1 MHGRNRS
8 FLAAQPIAAP
18 RMTAHAGGR
27 LAGRGAPTVTIMPI
41 DDEEAI
47 AWDAEM
53 RRRGL
58 PVD

>member
-8 FLAAQPIAAP
+8 FLAAQPIATP
-18 RMTAHAGGR
+18 RMTAHEGGLLR
-27 LAGRGAPTVTIMPI
+27 RSQSTVVTIMPI
-41 DDEEAI
+41 DDEEAA

-58 PVD
+58 PVA